1 MCTDGLFYILDKTTS
16 IRCGMNR
23 TIFVA
28 PCVINGFLLKM
39 KKTVFAFVNL
49 YVIMN

>member
-1 MCTDGLFYILDKTTS
+1 MILIHTDSLFYLKYKTAEKKK
-16 IRCGMNR
+16 C
-23 TIFVA
+23 A
-28 PCVINGFLLKM
+28 FLQRGELPTVFSLKM